1 MYSNLH
7 EGHRSRM
14 IKRLLND
21 ADNLSDHELLEVLL
35 YPVIPRK
42 DVNPLAHKLI
52 LVFGSLKNVF
62 YADEKQLLSVTGVG
76 DKTAAAILTAGAIF
90 KRAFSLNLDSG
101 LKRWESFDATKND
114 VIKMFEGLL
123 EERFVILLLDKNFM
137 LLNKMVFEGS
147 NDYSV
152 SVDFKDVTAAIALA
166 KPRYAVIAHNH
177 TSGNVFPSLND
188 DVSTARLNNLCEIH
202 GVELVE
208 HVIVANNQAFS
219 YHNSPEHRLEI
230 IKNNI
235 GSKHIEKDLKEFFSY
250 DEGFYY

>member
-76 DKTAAAILTAGAIF
+76 QN
-90 KRAFSLNLDSG
+90 RRRNPDSRRDFQ
-101 LKRWESFDATKND
+101 KSF
-114 VIKMFEGLL
+114 L
-123 EERFVILLLDKNFM
+123 
-137 LLNKMVFEGS
+137 
-147 NDYSV
+147 
-152 SVDFKDVTAAIALA
+152 
-166 KPRYAVIAHNH
+166 P
-177 TSGNVFPSLND
+177 
-188 DVSTARLNNLCEIH
+188 
-202 GVELVE
+202 
-208 HVIVANNQAFS
+208 
-219 YHNSPEHRLEI
+219 
-230 IKNNI
+230 
-235 GSKHIEKDLKEFFSY
+235 
-250 DEGFYY
+250 

>member
-1 MYSNLH
+1 
-7 EGHRSRM
+7 
-14 IKRLLND
+14 
-21 ADNLSDHELLEVLL
+21 
-35 YPVIPRK
+35 
-42 DVNPLAHKLI
+42 
-52 LVFGSLKNVF
+52 
-62 YADEKQLLSVTGVG
+62 
-76 DKTAAAILTAGAIF
+76 
-90 KRAFSLNLDSG
+90 
-101 LKRWESFDATKND
+101 
-114 VIKMFEGLL
+114 MFEGLL

-177 TSGNVFPSLND
+177 TSGNVLPSLND

-235 GSKHIEKDLKEFFSY
+235 GSKHIEKDLKEFY
-250 DEGFYY
+250 QNNKK